1 MADGRETDFAGESGL
16 SIATVAFEASDG
28 FPLKGRLFSG
38 SGEGPVVLV
47 ASATAVPQGYY
58 AKFAAFLVADR
69 GFRAALT
76 FDYRGMGR
84 SPAPR
89 GWKGRLNYRD
99 WGLFD
104 LPAATGF
111 LDRAFPGHAMV
122 GIGHSYGGQG
132 FGISGT
138 SERFARFALVASQL
152 AYWRLMDEP
161 YKILLSMNTVG
172 VPLSLALGRVPGW
185 MGIGEDMP
193 GSVYRDW
200 ARWCRSRNYMFDDRS
215 VDARARY
222 RTVTTPLLLV
232 GLEDDPWATRR
243 ASAALLERYEN
254 APRRE
259 RWFSPKEA
267 GGKIGHIG
275 FFRSRFREN
284 LWPEVAGWLRD
295 G

>member
-1 MADGRETDFAGESGL
+1 MADGSEADRAGERGL
-16 SIATVAFEASDG
+16 SVETVAFEASDG

-38 SGEGPVVLV
+38 SGDGPVVLV

-58 AKFAAFLVADR
+58 VKFASFLVCDF
-69 GFRAALT
+69 GFGASLT
-76 FDYRGMGR
+76 FDYRGMGT
-84 SPAPR
+84 SAAPP
-89 GWKGRLNYRD
+89 GWKARLNYRD
-99 WGLFD
+99 WGLLD
-104 LPAATGF
+104 LPAAVGF
-111 LDRAFPGHAMV
+111 LDRVFPRHPMV

-138 SERFARFALVASQL
+138 SERFARFCLVASQL

-161 YKILLSMNTVG
+161 YKIFFSMNAVG
-172 VPLSLALGRVPGW
+172 VPLSLVLGKVPGW
-185 MGIGEDMP
+185 VGIGEEMP

-215 VDARARY
+215 VDARVRY
-222 RTVTTPLLLV
+222 RTVATPLLLV

-259 RWFSPKEA
+259 RWFSPQEA
-267 GGKIGHIG
+267 GGRIGHIG
-275 FFRSRFREN
+275 FFRSRFRER